1 MKGKVCAKVGKVT
14 QSPRLC
20 VSGLGGEAVVDASLG
35 DLLRSWKR
43 TLSGGV

>member
-1 MKGKVCAKVGKVT
+1 LA
-14 QSPRLC
+14 
-20 VSGLGGEAVVDASLG
+20 GGVVVDASLG